1 MPRAVVAA
9 SFVLLGACAAVV
21 GVDGLTVGQCKG
33 GDCTVDA
40 GTDDSGDRDEAPD
53 TGGPDIVVPSA
64 PCDAG
69 GRNVGPPLVRVGPA
83 NNSFC
88 IDRTEVTFKQYA
100 EFVAAGADAS
110 TQGPECAWN
119 TSFTPQAP
127 GGDDFPVAGVDWC
140 DAVAYCKWAGKYL
153 CAKAVNGQRVGPVTV
168 DGVGDYT
175 THQWMIACSAQTKR
189 WPYGATQDASACNVG
204 ELDAGG
210 SVPVASMATCEGAYP
225 GVFDLVGNVWEW
237 YDGPCR
243 PDGGAGGDASAQSDE
258 CQVKGGGFNR
268 SGDNIDCRVD
278 GLGSTRD
285 TKAPYIGFRCCSD

>member
-1 MPRAVVAA
+1 MRRAFVAVG
-9 SFVLLGACAAVV
+9 FVTLGACAAVV

-33 GDCTVDA
+33 GDCVPDI
-40 GTDDSGDRDEAPD
+40 DRDTGVVEPPAESGSPD
-53 TGGPDIVVPSA
+53 VVVPSR
-64 PCDAG
+64 PCDSGGIEAG
-69 GRNVGPPLVRVGPA
+69 PSLVRVGPP

-88 IDRTEVTFKQYA
+88 IDRTEVTNAQYRV
-100 EFVAAGADAS
+100 FVEAGVDAA
-110 TQGPECAWN
+110 TQSAECAWN
-119 TSFTPQAP
+119 TSFAPQAV
-127 GGDDFPVAGVDWC
+127 GADDLPVSGVDWC
-140 DAVAYCKWAGKYL
+140 DAYAYCRWAGKYL
-153 CAKAVNGQRVGPVTV
+153 CAKSVAGKRVGPVAV

-175 THQWMIACSAQTKR
+175 THQWMIACSSQTKR
-189 WPYGATQDASACNVG
+189 WPYGATQNATACNVG

-210 SVPVASMATCEGAYP
+210 PVAVASLPGCEGAYA

-243 PDGGAGGDASAQSDE
+243 PDGGADASRQSDE

-285 TKAPYIGFRCCSD
+285 TRASYIGFRCCSD